1 MDLKQGQSKPQ
12 NRNRFLKLSLKKN
25 RVKTD
30 QETKKLNR
38 SSDIM
43 IIDESFDKLILEYQ
57 NTVPSKPRIYST
69 IVINDSL
76 NTTNGDDIVAHKEP
90 SKSGNV
96 SISSIK
102 DITSPIYN
110 SNNRPSI
117 GGWSPGQNILCA
129 TPRNKPIPTTPKD
142 VANES
147 LEQCSI
153 KTIQKSHHKLLSD
166 LYGDKWKSIPS
177 LFKTLERKHDNFNGV
192 TKKLHFED
200 DESDKENIRHV
211 LKKNKELYL
220 TGSDLKNKKGDF
232 SDIERKS
239 KKKLYTE
246 KVPNTPEP
254 PKQKPIKLN
263 KDIKSTSTP
272 ELPKQKSVKVNRDVK
287 TTVKKRKDMTVT
299 ELVRAMQNDVDSL
312 TKKIQSVTVVT
323 KTDDVVKRLTFIGSL
338 ADNVPSWRCHPEA
351 LQYHDSY
358 KKLKEQLSRRLYV
371 EFNKVVFDDAMD
383 ADMCIIWDTK
393 LRSTAGLTTNRLVK
407 TSKGEQIRTS
417 SIKLSVKVVDAAQR
431 LRDTLIHEMCHA
443 ATWLIDGELRAGHGP
458 VWKKWASRA
467 LRKFPELG
475 EISRC
480 HDMEIHYKYS
490 YKCTKCGYSIK
501 RHSKSIDITKKCCGY
516 CRGQFEIIVNRKNK
530 DGVVVSTPA
539 RKGGPNDF
547 ALYVKENYG
556 TLKTGRT
563 HAQVMKMLG
572 EQFSAKKTQKQDNVK
587 IRNTDEIFDDLFSD

>member
-12 NRNRFLKLSLKKN
+12 NRFLKLSLKKN

>member
-1 MDLKQGQSKPQ
+1 MDLKQGQS
-12 NRNRFLKLSLKKN
+12 FLKLSLKKN